1 MELLSKPLHFK
12 FEKEKEL
19 TDFKY
24 FKLFPTERNW
34 VGKTYITKKEVET
47 FFTEL
52 LTTSKEFEQIFAE
65 TDIDFDISILV
76 DLSVFNEKHEKSE
89 QILEFLE
96 EIEDF
101 HSPEKG
107 SIEHENLRIKYLKKM
122 KKLTERIENH
132 SYLYRW
138 YYNNVSHSFAPVV
151 FEHLNEIIKQK
162 GRKIVRS
169 VDKGLDENV
178 KMLKQKMAQK
188 QRKQPLSEREYNRV
202 YNHTLDE
209 LVEKLGRIV
218 RGEIKKNF
226 EQFFKFSFSEPSLLY
241 FAVYSIRNYLKQI
254 EFYRHEHGLD
264 IILQKTLVL
273 YVETINHKM
282 KCTFQD
288 IESGF
293 QFKEKTKET
302 IPMSNEIL
310 INSMLEYETHLSF
323 FINDDDEVSIYPQ
336 SLYTLKNM
344 EDTDEREKI
353 GVLKA
358 IVEWAS
364 ERINQK
370 ANILESIIWTHK
382 INHPFFNDIGLKE
395 ISFLSQDM
403 VGGPDGDELNILAS
417 GLYKDEALIYFP
429 IFNPK
434 SWEGL
439 NSKQCALMAYGI
451 CLYHD
456 MLNKEN
462 YKLIPSPSQRE
473 SVFADKKE
481 YELVLLTRNK
491 DVLHKKSREMETSKY
506 NVQQKER
513 TRSEHWVSFHFRKLK
528 EGQNAS
534 EEARGIALKYGFKQV
549 PKGFTFVDSF
559 IRGDRTIDPSTV
571 QVSAVD
577 VLAHTLQKIA
587 TVEKEI
593 SSSL

>member
-1 MELLSKPLHFK
+1 MELLSKPSHFK

-47 FFTEL
+47 FFSEL

-76 DLSVFNEKHEKSE
+76 DLSVFNGTHEKSE

-96 EIEDF
+96 EVEDF
-101 HSPEKG
+101 HSPKKG
-107 SIEHENLRIKYLKKM
+107 STEHENLRIKYMKKM

-132 SYLYRW
+132 AYLYRW
-138 YYNNVSHSFAPVV
+138 YYNNVSHSFAPMV

-162 GRKIVRS
+162 GRKVVRL
-169 VDKGLDENV
+169 VDKGMDDNV
-178 KMLKQKMAQK
+178 RILKQKIAQK
-188 QRKQPLSEREYNRV
+188 QRKKQLSEREYNRV
-202 YNHTLDE
+202 QNNTLDE
-209 LVEKLGRIV
+209 LVEKLGRFV
-218 RGEIKKNF
+218 REENKKNF

-241 FAVYSIRNYLKQI
+241 FAMYSIRNYLKQI
-254 EFYRHEHGLD
+254 EFYRHEHGID
-264 IILQKTLVL
+264 SILRKTLVF
-273 YVETINHKM
+273 YAETVNHKM
-282 KCTFQD
+282 KCTFKD
-288 IESGF
+288 IERGF
-293 QFKEKTKET
+293 QFDGKTKEI
-302 IPMSNEIL
+302 IPISSEML
-310 INSMLEYETHLSF
+310 IHSILEYETHLSS
-323 FINDDDEVSIYPQ
+323 FINNDKVSVYPQ
-336 SLYTLKNM
+336 SLYALKNM
-344 EDTDEREKI
+344 EDTNEREKI

-370 ANILESIIWTHK
+370 ANILESIIWIHK
-382 INHPFFNDIGLKE
+382 INHPFFNDIGLNE

-403 VGGPDGDELNILAS
+403 VGGPEGDELKILAS

-462 YKLIPSPSQRE
+462 YKLIQSPPHRE
-473 SVFADKKE
+473 LVFADKKE
-481 YELVLLTRNK
+481 YELVLFTRNK
-491 DVLHKKSREMETSKY
+491 DVLNKKNREIEAPKY
-506 NVQQKER
+506 NAQPKER

-571 QVSAVD
+571 HVSAVD

-587 TVEKEI
+587 NVEKEI

>member
-1 MELLSKPLHFK
+1 MHFK

-47 FFTEL
+47 FFSEL

-65 TDIDFDISILV
+65 TADIDFDISILV
-76 DLSVFNEKHEKSE
+76 DLSVFNGKNEKSE

-96 EIEDF
+96 EVEDF
-101 HSPEKG
+101 YSPEKG

-122 KKLTERIENH
+122 KKLTERLENH
-132 SYLYRW
+132 AYLYRW

-162 GRKIVRS
+162 GRKVVRS

-178 KMLKQKMAQK
+178 KTLKKKMAQK
-188 QRKQPLSEREYNRV
+188 QRKQSLSEHEYNRV

-209 LVEKLGRIV
+209 LAEKLGRVV
-218 RGEIKKNF
+218 REENKKNF
-226 EQFFKFSFSEPSLLY
+226 EQIFKFSFSEPSLLY

-254 EFYRHEHGLD
+254 EFYRHEYGID
-264 IILQKTLVL
+264 IIIKKSLVL

-288 IESGF
+288 IELGF
-293 QFKEKTKET
+293 QFKGKTKET

-323 FINDDDEVSIYPQ
+323 FINDDKVSIHPQ

-344 EDTDEREKI
+344 EDADEREKI

-370 ANILESIIWTHK
+370 ANILDSIIWTHK
-382 INHPFFNDIGLKE
+382 INHPFFNDIGLNE

-403 VGGPDGDELNILAS
+403 VGGPEGDELNILAS
-417 GLYKDEALIYFP
+417 GLYKNEALIYFP

-456 MLNKEN
+456 MLNREN
-462 YKLIPSPSQRE
+462 YKLLPSQKE
-473 SVFADKKE
+473 SLFKSTKE

-491 DVLHKKSREMETSKY
+491 DVLNKKSREMKTSKHDA
-506 NVQQKER
+506 QQKER
-513 TRSEHWVSFHFRKLK
+513 TMSEHWVSFHFRKLK
-528 EGQNAS
+528 AGQNAS
-534 EEARGIALKYGFKQV
+534 EEAKGLALKYGFKQI

-559 IRGDRTIDPSTV
+559 IRGDRTIDSSTV
-571 QVSAVD
+571 RVSAVD
-577 VLAHTLQKIA
+577 VLTHTLQKMT

-593 SSSL
+593 SSSQ